1 MTKKILVL
9 GSTGSIGTRTLDVIR
24 DFREEFAICG
34 LSTYGRTELLE
45 KQIEEFRPVAVNVTD
60 ENKEQR
66 DLKLSKDHK
75 VQITLGEEGLEEL
88 VDLCRPDIVVVA
100 TVGIAGLRPTLA
112 AIERGCDVAL
122 ANKEV
127 LVTGGKLVTDAAR
140 KKGVRIMP
148 IDSEHNAV
156 AQCLMGQDLSKLR
169 RIILTASGGPFRSL
183 SHREL
188 EHVTLDQALDHPTWR
203 MGPKITIDSATLMNK
218 GFEVI
223 EGHHLFNLAAEKIEV
238 VIHPQSVIHSLVE
251 FVDGSL
257 LAQLSVTDMYLTI
270 QSALLFPER
279 LANKFQ
285 SLDLAALQALT
296 FEKPDLERFP
306 CLRYAYEALRSGGTA
321 PAALNAANE
330 VAVRRFLAGE
340 IPFLHIP
347 RIIRETLELHE
358 VEPDPDLDQILKA
371 DLKSREIAEKL

>member
-127 LVTGGKLVTDAAR
+127 LVTGGNLVTDAAR
-140 KKGVRIMP
+140 RKGVRIMP

-183 SHREL
+183 SLREL

-296 FEKPDLERFP
+296 FEKPDMERFP
-306 CLRYAYEALRSGGTA
+306 CLRYAYEALKAGGTA
-321 PAALNAANE
+321 TAALNASNE
-330 VAVRRFLAGE
+330 VAVRRFLARE
-340 IPFLHIP
+340 IPFLQIP
-347 RIIRETLELHE
+347 RIIGETLKRHE

>member
-9 GSTGSIGTRTLDVIR
+9 GSTGSIGTRTLDVVR
-24 DFREEFAICG
+24 DFKEEFTICG
-34 LSTYGRTELLE
+34 LSTYGRLDLLE
-45 KQIEEFRPVAVNVTD
+45 KQIEEFRPAMVNVTD
-60 ENKEQR
+60 ENRKQGCIR
-66 DLKLSKDHK
+66 FSKGHK
-75 VQITLGEEGLEEL
+75 VQVTLGEEGLEEL
-88 VDLCRPDIVVVA
+88 VDLCQPDIVVVA
-100 TVGIAGLRPTLA
+100 TVGIAGLKPTLA

-127 LVTGGKLVTDAAR
+127 LVTGGNLVTRAAR
-140 KKGVRIMP
+140 RKGVRIMP

-156 AQCLMGQDLSKLR
+156 TQCLMGQDLSKVR

-183 SHREL
+183 SLKDL

-203 MGPKITIDSATLMNK
+203 MGPKITIDSSTLMNK

-238 VIHPQSVIHSLVE
+238 VIHPQSIIHSLVE

-285 SLDLAALQALT
+285 PLDLAALQALT
-296 FEKPDLERFP
+296 FEEPDLERFP
-306 CLRYAYEALRSGGTA
+306 CLRHAYEALEAGGTA
-321 PAALNAANE
+321 TAALNAANE

-340 IPFLHIP
+340 IPFLKIP
-347 RIIRETLELHE
+347 RIIGETLKLHE
-358 VEPDPDLDQILKA
+358 AEPDPDLAQILKA
-371 DLKSREIAEKL
+371 DFKAREIAEKL

>member
-112 AIERGCDVAL
+112 AIEHGCDVAL

-127 LVTGGKLVTDAAR
+127 LVTGGNLVTDAAR
-140 KKGVRIMP
+140 RKGVRIMP

-183 SHREL
+183 SLREL

-296 FEKPDLERFP
+296 FEKPDMERFP
-306 CLRYAYEALRSGGTA
+306 CLRYAYEALKAGGTA
-321 PAALNAANE
+321 TAALNASNE
-330 VAVRRFLAGE
+330 VAVRRFLARE
-340 IPFLHIP
+340 IPFLQIP
-347 RIIRETLELHE
+347 RIIGETLKRHE

>member
-1 MTKKILVL
+1 MTKKILLL
-9 GSTGSIGTRTLDVIR
+9 GSTGSIGTRTLDVVR
-24 DFREEFAICG
+24 DFKEEFTICG
-34 LSTYGRTELLE
+34 LSTYRRTELLE

-75 VQITLGEEGLEEL
+75 VQITLGEKGLEEL

-100 TVGIAGLRPTLA
+100 TVGIAGLKPTLA
-112 AIERGCDVAL
+112 AIEHGCDVAL

-156 AQCLMGQDLSKLR
+156 VQCLMGQDPAKLR

-183 SHREL
+183 SLREL

-223 EGHHLFNLAAEKIEV
+223 EGHHLFNLPAEKIEV
-238 VIHPQSVIHSLVE
+238 VIHAQSVIHSLVE

-257 LAQLSVTDMYLTI
+257 LAQLSVTDMYLAI

-279 LANKFQ
+279 RANKFR
-285 SLDLAALQALT
+285 SLDLASLEALT

-321 PAALNAANE
+321 PAALNASNE

-358 VEPDPDLDQILKA
+358 VEPDPDLDQILEA
-371 DLKSREIAEKL
+371 DQKTRKIAEKL